1 MATSRGEGLED
12 SSVIPPE
19 VRLPHHPH
27 REPGIHEPLVPLLVC
42 RSVRRRGVEGQAVG
56 LRAGEALGGYVFKPV
71 GLATHYHTDWV
82 YPYWSPELDKLARVE
97 THLFFRWSGYWGTRP
112 AFASVYRG
120 NEPDPA
126 ALVGAADA
134 TLPGAAP
141 LPTAVADAPKIES
154 GTVVMRNTSGKA
166 NFILLAGTAP
176 ADALAAAR
184 MVCNQ
189 PGTCRVLGWADPAAI
204 PQAFPIP
211 PSARAALQFSYS
223 RDPSGTE
230 IALYGCGHFA
240 GIPREQCIPR
250 AR

>member
-1 MATSRGEGLED
+1 
-12 SSVIPPE
+12 
-19 VRLPHHPH
+19 
-27 REPGIHEPLVPLLVC
+27 
-42 RSVRRRGVEGQAVG
+42 
-56 LRAGEALGGYVFKPV
+56 
-71 GLATHYHTDWV
+71 
-82 YPYWSPELDKLARVE
+82 
-97 THLFFRWSGYWGTRP
+97 
-112 AFASVYRG
+112 
-120 NEPDPA
+120 
-126 ALVGAADA
+126 
-134 TLPGAAP
+134 
-141 LPTAVADAPKIES
+141 
-154 GTVVMRNTSGKA
+154 MRNTSGKA

-184 MVCNQ
+184 VVCNQ